1 MFRTSRP
8 LLLCLL
14 LCLSLLL
21 PACGSKANLS
31 TSGQPQVQQ
40 SQSPQSLGFRSVKLA
55 FEAYDFGMSM
65 ARDLRKANI
74 ITEAQWVQVREKVG
88 RPFYKAIVFADSLL
102 NQYGATDP
110 QNPKLVQALQAM
122 ANSQKEFEA
131 LVNSFDGGK

>member
-1 MFRTSRP
+1 
-8 LLLCLL
+8 
-14 LCLSLLL
+14 
-21 PACGSKANLS
+21 
-31 TSGQPQVQQ
+31 
-40 SQSPQSLGFRSVKLA
+40 
-55 FEAYDFGMSM
+55 M